1 VIRSLPHGRRRA
13 LALGALVLAALVL
26 LPAAAWAWAPGTHIF
41 LGESV
46 LSALAQL
53 PSSVADL
60 LRAFPYDFLYG
71 NIAADTSIAKK
82 YAPAGRHCHSWAVG
96 LEIFERAPE
105 GPLRAFGL
113 GYLSHLAA
121 DAVAHNFFVPRYL
134 ALASRTSGLGHSYWE
149 SRFEMHLGGGYSRRA
164 RDVILQDHSRSDTHL
179 DRILSP
185 TIFSTQTGR
194 RIFRG
199 MVHVIDSESW
209 QRVFQLAADASRWD
223 LSDPEVGRYMER
235 SYDYVMDFLSRV
247 ERSEPYAL
255 DPAGD
260 IALRRAL
267 EVRRGARA
275 SGMEFRLAEEA
286 VREFAMPDSALTFA
300 SGLKPPLYAP
310 VREARSASN

>member
-1 VIRSLPHGRRRA
+1 
-13 LALGALVLAALVL
+13 
-26 LPAAAWAWAPGTHIF
+26 
-41 LGESV
+41 
-46 LSALAQL
+46 
-53 PSSVADL
+53 
-60 LRAFPYDFLYG
+60 
-71 NIAADTSIAKK
+71 
-82 YAPAGRHCHSWAVG
+82 
-96 LEIFERAPE
+96 
-105 GPLRAFGL
+105 
-113 GYLSHLAA
+113 
-121 DAVAHNFFVPRYL
+121 
-134 ALASRTSGLGHSYWE
+134 
-149 SRFEMHLGGGYSRRA
+149 M
-164 RDVILQDHSRSDTHL
+164 HL